1 MLNSERMKYNSFY
14 LLPALLS
21 LLLFS
26 CVERIDIPLDD
37 SYTRLVVDGAITTD
51 TLAHTVSLS
60 KTTSYYYNQ
69 PAPPVTGALL
79 QISDGKEIYLLAED
93 SPGVYR
99 TDPSVCG
106 VPGKTYTLSIR
117 LAEQI
122 GGYTDYEASAELY
135 PVSHLD
141 SVSLAFHPDWDEDGM
156 WEVKC
161 FVQDPPTEDFYRFLI
176 SKNREMLTDTLD
188 EWFVTDDRFFNG
200 NYAYG
205 APIAYLRQ
213 HENDEILTKGDTV
226 FVEMNSIGSAY
237 ANFIWEAQSE
247 VQGSNPLFS
256 GPPANVKGNIDNG
269 AIGFF
274 AAYSL
279 SRAYTIV
286 PDSI

>member
-1 MLNSERMKYNSFY
+1 MKYNSFY

>member
-1 MLNSERMKYNSFY
+1 MLNSEKMKYHGFR
-14 LLPALLS
+14 LLLALLS
-21 LLLFS
+21 LVIYS
-26 CVERIDIPLDD
+26 CVERIDIRLDD

-51 TLAHTVSLS
+51 TMAHTVLLS

-69 PAPPVTGALL
+69 SAPPVTGALL
-79 QISDGKEIYLLAED
+79 QISDGSEVYLLAED

-106 VPGKTYTLSIR
+106 VAGKTYTLNIK
-117 LAEQI
+117 LEEQV
-122 GGYTDYEASAELY
+122 GGYTDYAASAELY

-141 SVSLAFHPDWDEDGM
+141 SVGLAFHPDWAENGI

-176 SKNREMLTDTLD
+176 SKNRELLTDTLD

-200 NYAYG
+200 NYAYA
-205 APIAYLRQ
+205 APIAYLQQ
-213 HENDEILTKGDTV
+213 HKDDEVLIKGDTV
-226 FVEMNSIGSAY
+226 IVEMNSIGSAY

-279 SRAYTIV
+279 SRSYTVV